1 METAQ
6 VETAQGNAAR
16 TCRCGHGRGHY
27 MVNAEAEYSGVG
39 WLMVAIGISWRPERV
54 KYRCRR
60 CDVVFD
66 STTDAKVLADHY

>member
-1 METAQ
+1 MESAQ
-6 VETAQGNAAR
+6 VQTKGR

-66 STTDAKVLADHY
+66 STTDPQVLADHY

>member
-1 METAQ
+1 
-6 VETAQGNAAR
+6 
-16 TCRCGHGRGHY
+16 
-27 MVNAEAEYSGVG
+27 MVNAEAEYSGIG

-66 STTDAKVLADHY
+66 STRDAKVLADHY